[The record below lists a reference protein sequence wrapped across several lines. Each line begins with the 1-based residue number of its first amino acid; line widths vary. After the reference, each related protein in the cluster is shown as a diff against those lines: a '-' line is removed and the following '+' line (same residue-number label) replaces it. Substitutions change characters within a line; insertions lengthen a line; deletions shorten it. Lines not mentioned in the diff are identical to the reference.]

1 MYITE
6 DLIEQIKENTSTEF
20 AQSRFSQSTI
30 IELCNQESI
39 KRIRPLISNLQKE
52 FFVITQPVSISAGDK
67 HIRLPKR
74 CSGRGLREIYINIGN
89 DRYYLP
95 QITREIAT
103 QQEATGQ
110 GMPESFYFEADSIV
124 FDKPADSNMTLYL
137 VIEVSP
143 GKLTL
148 STNVTTVS
156 SVDLTSGVVVFSG
169 TPSGYGSTVEYD
181 FIQQLGYGN
190 AVLGAGLVPSSVV
203 GTSYTFMPSE
213 LPQTL
218 QAGDYVSLGGYT
230 PIPNMPDEAVT
241 VLIHAVSAR
250 IYTLRGDFNASS
262 AEQRELQNAILY
274 LQESLSD
281 RVEGQRP
288 VVKAQTGLLRGQ
300 RIRRLGYL

>member
-1 MYITE
+1 MYTTE

-30 IELCNQESI
+30 IELCNQEAI
-39 KRIRPLISNLQKE
+39 KRIRPIISGLAKE
-52 FFVITQPVSISAGDK
+52 FFVITQAVSISAGDK

-95 QITREIAT
+95 QVTREIAT
-103 QQEATGQ
+103 LQETTGQ

-124 FDKPADSNMTLYL
+124 FDKPADSDMTLYL

-143 GKLTL
+143 GKMTL

-156 SVDLTSGVVVFSG
+156 SVDLTSGVVVFAG

-181 FIQQLGYGN
+181 FIQKLGYGN
-190 AVLGAGLVPSSVV
+190 AVLGAGLVPVSVV
-203 GTSYTFMPSE
+203 GTSYTFTPSE

-281 RVEGQRP
+281 RIEGQRP

>member
-1 MYITE
+1 MYVTE

-30 IELCNQESI
+30 IELCNQEAI
-39 KRIRPLISNLQKE
+39 KRIRPIISGLAKE
-52 FFVITQPVSISAGDK
+52 FFVITQAVSISAGDK

-95 QITREIAT
+95 QVTREIAT
-103 QQEATGQ
+103 LRETTGQ

-124 FDKPADSNMTLYL
+124 FDKPADSDMTLYL

-143 GKLTL
+143 GKMTL

-156 SVDLTSGVVVFSG
+156 SVDLTSGVVVFAG

-190 AVLGAGLVPSSVV
+190 AVLGAGLVPSAVV
-203 GTSYTFMPSE
+203 GTSYTFTPSE

-250 IYTLRGDFNASS
+250 IYTLRGDFNAAS

-274 LQESLSD
+274 LQEALSD
-281 RVEGQRP
+281 RIEGQRP